1 MYFIHVF
8 LMKLNYAYEVQLK
21 KSFASFLEIRELN
34 RLASLNISHFHLVLD
49 TRHPSIEV
57 LNKID
62 FKQEGD
68 ILIFPNGALNKG
80 TGNTGQFMA
89 KLSDQIKYRMKAI
102 QRVKIREE
110 RFATPGNTSLMA
122 RARMKRAVI
131 KILTKLQAY
140 HFFERMKR
148 NKKCIIP
155 VTKFVKD
162 YTKINPA
169 QNSSF

>member
-1 MYFIHVF
+1 MQGNQIESYAIVILNIMYFIHVF

-110 RFATPGNTSLMA
+110 RRIRKVYRRSTQ
-122 RARMKRAVI
+122 I
-131 KILTKLQAY
+131 IIL
-140 HFFERMKR
+140 FIV
-148 NKKCIIP
+148 KCNFDM
-155 VTKFVKD
+155 VAKCVYLD
-162 YTKINPA
+162 
-169 QNSSF
+169 